1 MPSFIFVE
9 FFLCFIVLE
18 FYHTLIL
25 KHTAILFLHL
35 YTFKIFHS
43 SNEVEKKCINF
54 NFLFCFFRSNQSI
67 KKMKEVPYSMHVGGK
82 NPIVYRVMWLL
93 KNEKKI
99 EILMVLV
106 LPAIVAP
113 IFR

>member
-1 MPSFIFVE
+1 MPGFIFVE
-9 FFLCFIVLE
+9 FFCVFYSIEILSSLDSQAHSNFI
-18 FYHTLIL
+18 FTF
-25 KHTAILFLHL
+25 ILFVSIL
-35 YTFKIFHS
+35 IFFY
-43 SNEVEKKCINF
+43 V
-54 NFLFCFFRSNQSI
+54 FFSRSNQSI

-82 NPIVYRVMWLL
+82 NPIVYRAMWLL

>member
-1 MPSFIFVE
+1 
-9 FFLCFIVLE
+9 
-18 FYHTLIL
+18 
-25 KHTAILFLHL
+25 
-35 YTFKIFHS
+35 
-43 SNEVEKKCINF
+43 
-54 NFLFCFFRSNQSI
+54 
-67 KKMKEVPYSMHVGGK
+67 MKEVPYSMHVGGK

>member
-1 MPSFIFVE
+1 
-9 FFLCFIVLE
+9 
-18 FYHTLIL
+18 
-25 KHTAILFLHL
+25 
-35 YTFKIFHS
+35 
-43 SNEVEKKCINF
+43 
-54 NFLFCFFRSNQSI
+54 
-67 KKMKEVPYSMHVGGK
+67 MKEVPYSMHVGGK
-82 NPIVYRVMWLL
+82 NPIVYRAMWLL